1 MIGTEINFGGL
12 LLTLRRVLFAMP
24 EREIVVVG
32 ASAGGIS
39 ALQSLVRGL
48 PADFPGAILVVLHL
62 SRESGGLLPQI
73 LASAGPL
80 PASNAR
86 HREDIRTGHIYVAP
100 PDRHLL
106 VGPERR
112 IYLGHGPK
120 ENRFR
125 PAVDPL
131 FRSAALNEGRKVIG
145 IVLSGGLDDGTA
157 GLCAVKQGG
166 GLTVVQDPF
175 DAEVP
180 SMPRSALQHVAADYC
195 MSAEKIGE
203 TLPVLLRET
212 PTREMLQVSGDTRL
226 EVELAADQR
235 NQTDVAKMGQP
246 SPYTCPSCAGSLMR
260 IGGTY
265 PVRFRCHTGH
275 AFTAMSLDDEQRDK
289 VENASWA
296 AIRALQEYA
305 LLLQEMIRQ
314 PGFTNQEITDYSERA
329 HQALKRAQLLREALA
344 ATQQPSPE
352 R

>member
-1 MIGTEINFGGL
+1 
-12 LLTLRRVLFAMP
+12 MP

-32 ASAGGIS
+32 ASAGGIR
-39 ALQSLVRGL
+39 ALQSLVCGL
-48 PADFPGAILVVLHL
+48 PGDFQAAILIVLHI
-62 SRESGGLLPQI
+62 SRQSGGLLADI
-73 LASAGPL
+73 LAGATRL
-80 PASNAR
+80 RVSNAR
-86 HREDIRTGHIYVAP
+86 HNEEIRTGHIYVAP

-166 GLTVVQDPF
+166 GLTVVQDPS

-203 TLPVLLRET
+203 MLPILLREA
-212 PTREMLQVSGDTRL
+212 PTREMPQMSEDTRL

-260 IGGTY
+260 IGGTD

-296 AIRALQEYA
+296 AIRALQEHS

-314 PGFTNQEITDYSERA
+314 PGFSNEEIADYNQRA
-329 HQALKRAQLLREALA
+329 EQALKRAQLLREALA
-344 ATQQPSPE
+344 ATQETPPKD
-352 R
+352 

>member
-1 MIGTEINFGGL
+1 
-12 LLTLRRVLFAMP
+12 MP

-39 ALQSLVRGL
+39 ALQSIVRGL
-48 PADFPGAILVVLHL
+48 PMHFPAAILIVLHI
-62 SRESGGLLPQI
+62 SRQSSGLLPDI
-73 LASAGPL
+73 LAGAGPL

-86 HREDIRTGHIYVAP
+86 HNEEIRAGHVYVAP

-106 VGPERR
+106 IGPERR
-112 IYLGHGPK
+112 ICLGHGPK

-131 FRSAALNEGRKVIG
+131 FRSAALNMGQKSIG
-145 IVLSGGLDDGTA
+145 IILSGGLDDGTA
-157 GLCAVKQGG
+157 GLCAIKQAG

-203 TLPVLLRET
+203 MLPVLLREA
-212 PTREMLQVSGDTRL
+212 PTREMPQMSEDTRL
-226 EVELAADQR
+226 EVELAADER
-235 NQTDVAKMGQP
+235 NAEGATLLGQP

-260 IGGTY
+260 VGGNN

-275 AFTAMSLDDEQRDK
+275 AFTAMSLDAELRET
-289 VENASWA
+289 VENASWS
-296 AIRALQEYA
+296 AIRALQEHA
-305 LLLQEMIRQ
+305 LLLQEMIRR
-314 PGFTNQEITDYSERA
+314 PGFSKEQIADYTERA
-329 HQALKRAQLLREALA
+329 EQALKRAKLLREALA
-344 ATQQPSPE
+344 EAPETSPKG
-352 R
+352 

>member
-1 MIGTEINFGGL
+1 
-12 LLTLRRVLFAMP
+12 MP

-39 ALQSLVRGL
+39 ALQSLVRNL
-48 PADFPGAILVVLHL
+48 PGDFQAAILIVLHL
-62 SRESGGLLPQI
+62 SRQSGGLLPDI
-73 LASAGPL
+73 LAGATGL
-80 PASNAR
+80 PVSNAR
-86 HREDIRTGHIYVAP
+86 HNEEIRTAHIYVAP

-112 IYLGHGPK
+112 IYLGNGPK

-157 GLCAVKQGG
+157 GLCAIKQGG
-166 GLTVVQDPF
+166 GLTIVQDPSE
-175 DAEVP
+175 AEVP

-203 TLPVLLRET
+203 MLPILLREA
-212 PTREMLQVSGDTRL
+212 PTREMPQMSEDTRL

-260 IGGTY
+260 IGGTD

-296 AIRALQEYA
+296 AIRALQEHA
-305 LLLQEMIRQ
+305 LLLQEMIRR
-314 PGFTNQEITDYSERA
+314 PGFSNEEITDYNERA
-329 HQALKRAQLLREALA
+329 EQALKRAQLLREALA
-344 ATQQPSPE
+344 ATQETSPKD
-352 R
+352 